1 MLVKIPGCEYLTLIA
16 PLEVKKNEKVE
27 SFCENLV
34 ASNNTIKDIYYVDVR
49 QSMRNGGG
57 PACLRLAV
65 PLNSEEKKL
74 VNKKNILTENLY
86 SDLKIWINKHYR
98 KEISPNDLRDVN
110 LMNESFSALDE
121 LTNIMKLGSDFY
133 SFQK

>member
-1 MLVKIPGCEYLTLIA
+1 
-16 PLEVKKNEKVE
+16 
-27 SFCENLV
+27 
-34 ASNNTIKDIYYVDVR
+34 
-49 QSMRNGGG
+49 MRNGGG